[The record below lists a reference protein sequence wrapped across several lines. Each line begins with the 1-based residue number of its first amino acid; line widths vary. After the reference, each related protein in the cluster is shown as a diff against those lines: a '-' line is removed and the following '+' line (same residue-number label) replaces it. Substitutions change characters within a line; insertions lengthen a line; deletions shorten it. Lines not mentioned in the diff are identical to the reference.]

1 MKSNILNDP
10 VKITSLLED
19 IKSTELKVKVDA
31 IRSLNLI
38 SKSLGRERTRN
49 ELLPYV
55 TSIIE

>member
-55 TSIIE
+55 TGIIE